1 MNNEYEFFR
10 PITSLIEVKNV
21 MKLRDKQKA
30 EVKSAIVRAGE
41 VLFRTKGFTET
52 TIEEITSTAGVAR
65 GTFYN
70 YFQTKEDLALEI
82 LYETEELATKQVDD
96 FFATTLGTDHQ
107 IQAIIANAVEWTL
120 NRPELVLVAMLE
132 KMKRGLTPEYPKG
145 PLLRRMITE
154 AFERG
159 QNAGVITRERRPEEL
174 AHDIDGL
181 YIVYMVRWYHYGQQ
195 DDLLS
200 ALLSAVNTYLS
211 GALIK
216 Q

>member
-1 MNNEYEFFR
+1 
-10 PITSLIEVKNV
+10 

-30 EVKSAIVRAGE
+30 VVKSAIIRAGE
-41 VLFRTKGFTET
+41 ELFRTNGFAET

-70 YFQTKEDLALEI
+70 YFQTKEDLALEV
-82 LYETEELATKQVDD
+82 LYETEELTTKQVDD

-107 IQAIIANAVEWTL
+107 IQAIIANAVEWTI
-120 NRPELVLVAMLE
+120 NRPELVLVTMLE
-132 KMKRGLTPEYPKG
+132 KMKRGQTPEHLEG
-145 PLLRRMITE
+145 PLFRRMITE

-159 QNAGVITRERRPEEL
+159 QSAGAVTRERRPQDL

-181 YIVYMVRWYHYGQQ
+181 YMIHMVRWYHYGQQ
-195 DDLLS
+195 NTLLS
-200 ALLSAVNTYLS
+200 DLLSAVNTYLS
-211 GALIK
+211 GALIR

>member
-1 MNNEYEFFR
+1 
-10 PITSLIEVKNV
+10 

-30 EVKSAIVRAGE
+30 EVKSALVRAGE
-41 VLFRTKGFTET
+41 ELFRTKGFMET

-70 YFQTKEDLALEI
+70 YFQTKEDLALEMF
-82 LYETEELATKQVDD
+82 YETEELTTKQVDD
-96 FFATTLGTDHQ
+96 FFATTSGIENQ

-120 NRPELVLVAMLE
+120 KRPELFLVTLLE
-132 KMKRGLTPEYPKG
+132 KMKRGHTPEHPDG
-145 PLLRRMITE
+145 TLFRRMISE
-154 AFERG
+154 IFERG
-159 QNAGVITRERRPEEL
+159 QIAGVVTGERRPQDL

-181 YIVYMVRWYHYGQQ
+181 YMVHMVRWYHYGKQ

>member
-1 MNNEYEFFR
+1 M
-10 PITSLIEVKNV
+10 V

-30 EVKSAIVRAGE
+30 EVKSALLRAGE
-41 VLFRTKGFTET
+41 ELFRTNGFIDT
-52 TIEEITSTAGVAR
+52 TIEEITGTAGVAR

-70 YFQTKEDLALEI
+70 YFQTKEDLAVEI
-82 LYETEELATKQVDD
+82 FYKTEELTTKQVDD
-96 FFATTLGTDHQ
+96 FFATTSGTDNQ
-107 IQAIIANAVEWTL
+107 IRAIIAKAVEWTL
-120 NRPELVLVAMLE
+120 KRPELVLVTILE
-132 KMKRGLTPEYPKG
+132 KMKRGRTPEHPNG
-145 PLLRRMITE
+145 SLFRRMITE

-159 QNAGVITRERRPEEL
+159 QIVGDVTKERRPQEL
-174 AHDIDGL
+174 ASDIDGL
-181 YIVYMVRWYHYGQQ
+181 YMVHMVRWYHYGKQ

>member
-1 MNNEYEFFR
+1 
-10 PITSLIEVKNV
+10 

-30 EVKSAIVRAGE
+30 EVKSALVRAGE
-41 VLFRTKGFTET
+41 ELFRTNGFTET
-52 TIEEITSTAGVAR
+52 TIEEITGTAGVAR

-82 LYETEELATKQVDD
+82 LYETGEVTTKQVYD
-96 FFATTLGTDHQ
+96 FFATTSGTDNQ
-107 IQAIIANAVEWTL
+107 IRAIIAYAVEWTL
-120 NRPELVLVAMLE
+120 KKPELVFVALLE
-132 KMKRGLTPEYPKG
+132 KIKHGQTPEHPHG
-145 PLLRRMITE
+145 TLFRRMLTE

-159 QNAGVITRERRPEEL
+159 QIAGVVTRERRPQDL

-181 YIVYMVRWYHYGQQ
+181 YMVHIVRWYHYGKQE
-195 DDLLS
+195 DLLS